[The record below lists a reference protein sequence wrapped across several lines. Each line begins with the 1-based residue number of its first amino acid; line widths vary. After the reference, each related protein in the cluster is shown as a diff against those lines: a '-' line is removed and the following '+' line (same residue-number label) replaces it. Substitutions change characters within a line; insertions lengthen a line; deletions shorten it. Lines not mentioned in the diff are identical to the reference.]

1 MCINIDQSL
10 SPLHRQPSVKQSKT
24 KQITTESET
33 WRLFCL
39 LTPYIL
45 LKFPVVLM
53 RRICLMIRG
62 FLNWWSFPL
71 FSFLISHERLKLMES
86 CMFAIYSKT
95 LNWFWKL
102 SLGVNGVETCG
113 LFGYKMPRKFGAR
126 NRNHYN
132 QVELSILRGTSSFRR
147 IH

>member
-1 MCINIDQSL
+1 MPRSTFTSAHAFLGLVSIPLRVVGIFSL
-10 SPLHRQPSVKQSKT
+10 RIFCKGFILFKNSSVHKHWSKSVTSPSATFSKTEQNKT

-33 WRLFCL
+33 WWLFCL

-71 FSFLISHERLKLMES
+71 FSFLTFSWKVKTDGKQYVCYLLKD
-86 CMFAIYSKT
+86 I
-95 LNWFWKL
+95 KL
-102 SLGVNGVETCG
+102 
-113 LFGYKMPRKFGAR
+113 
-126 NRNHYN
+126 
-132 QVELSILRGTSSFRR
+132 IL
-147 IH
+147 